1 MNVLEII
8 ILICVAVCAVLL
20 VLVLTKL
27 SRQDGSQQTLDE
39 VRRSTETLRNAMNE
53 EFSRSRMES
62 GDSLERQ
69 TRAVSQAVERLQQ
82 SNEQKLEKMRETVDE
97 KLTATLT
104 KRLDSSFETVSKQLA
119 DVYKS
124 LGEMNELST
133 NVTSN
138 VTSLNKI
145 LTNVKARGTW
155 AELQLKS
162 LLDQIIPG
170 MYAENYSPRA
180 DADRVEFA
188 IRIPSEDGSS
198 ETFLPLDSKFPRE
211 DYERLVSA
219 SELGDDAA
227 VAEARKALARRIRDE
242 GKRVVKYISPP
253 ETTPF
258 AIMYLATEGLY
269 AEAVSSSADI
279 IEELQAKGIM
289 VAGPTTVI
297 ALLNA
302 FSLGFKS
309 IAINRKANEVWEIL
323 GAAKAQYD
331 KFGVL
336 LDKAKKKVSEAGD
349 VLDEAKS
356 RNNIIQKKLKNV
368 QSLSPSEAQD
378 MLSSAE
384 TEENT
389 YFG

>member
-1 MNVLEII
+1 
-8 ILICVAVCAVLL
+8 
-20 VLVLTKL
+20 
-27 SRQDGSQQTLDE
+27 
-39 VRRSTETLRNAMNE
+39 
-53 EFSRSRMES
+53 
-62 GDSLERQ
+62 
-69 TRAVSQAVERLQQ
+69 
-82 SNEQKLEKMRETVDE
+82 
-97 KLTATLT
+97 
-104 KRLDSSFETVSKQLA
+104 LDSSFETVSKQLA

-124 LGEMNELST
+124 LGEMKELST